1 MKKESWFSSKKVS
14 ELKIKNKKKSEKV
27 VQSKKN
33 NDFFGNQEIKQDLQS
48 FYNIE
53 AKKYAETRKKFW
65 HEEKAILDAIT
76 PLFNSLSSWTEW
88 WILGNTRDPLS
99 KALEWQNISPLF
111 KDGGWKPGDFSY
123 SWNKNPHP
131 DKSGSSF
138 KKEQNKKIRVLE
150 FGCGSGRFATL
161 LNQQFPG
168 KFDYVW
174 IDLSDELLSY
184 ASKENPNL
192 TFFQWDITKLV
203 KSFEQESFDLIVWTS
218 SFQHIPT
225 AKERSYLM
233 KNFYRLLDYD
243 GILLMTNRSLSD
255 WFIKKHWKIVM
266 KARILS
272 WFKMNKWSA
281 RDLLVPRTD
290 ENWIV
295 YERFYHF
302 FSLEELKNLATFS
315 GLTLKKNIFIDKDWH
330 FTDNEKISRSSFFVS
345 TKNPIINQ

>member
-1 MKKESWFSSKKVS
+1 MKKKSEFSSKKVS
-14 ELKIKNKKKSEKV
+14 ELKIKNREKSEKV
-27 VQSKKN
+27 VQAKKN

-48 FYNIE
+48 FYNTE

-76 PLFNSLSSWTEW
+76 PLFEEW
-88 WILGNTRDPLS
+88 
-99 KALEWQNISPLF
+99 
-111 KDGGWKPGDFSY
+111 
-123 SWNKNPHP
+123 
-131 DKSGSSF
+131 
-138 KKEQNKKIRVLE
+138 KKIRVLE
-150 FGCGSGRFATL
+150 FGCGSGRFASL
-161 LNQQFPG
+161 LNQKFSEQ
-168 KFDYVW
+168 FDYVW

-184 ASKENPNL
+184 ASQDNPNL

-203 KSFEQESFDLIVWTS
+203 KNFEQESFDLIVWTS

-225 AKERSYLM
+225 AKERSFLM

-243 GILLMTNRSLSD
+243 GMLLMTNWSLSD

-290 ENWIV
+290 ENWNI

-302 FSLEELKNLATFS
+302 FSLKELENLTTFS
-315 GLTLKKNIFIDKDWH
+315 WLTLIMNIFIDKEGQ
-330 FTDNEKISRSSFFVS
+330 FTDNEKVSRSSFFVA
-345 TKNPIINQ
+345 TKNPIINW

>member
-33 NDFFGNQEIKQDLQS
+33 NDFFCNQEIKQDLQS

-65 HEEKAILDAIT
+65 HEEKAILDVIT
-76 PLFNSLSSWTEW
+76 PLFY
-88 WILGNTRDPLS
+88 IYG
-99 KALEWQNISPLF
+99 KV
-111 KDGGWKPGDFSY
+111 
-123 SWNKNPHP
+123 
-131 DKSGSSF
+131 
-138 KKEQNKKIRVLE
+138 RVLE
-150 FGCGSGRFATL
+150 FWCGSGRFATL

-302 FSLEELKNLATFS
+302 FSLEELKHLATFS
-315 GLTLKKNIFIDKDWH
+315 GLTLKKNIFIDKYWH
-330 FTDNEKISRSSFFVS
+330 FTDNEKISRSSFFVA
-345 TKNPIINQ
+345 TKNPIINW

>member
-1 MKKESWFSSKKVS
+1 MKKKSEFSSKKVS

-27 VQSKKN
+27 IQPKKN

-48 FYNIE
+48 FYNTE

-76 PLFNSLSSWTEW
+76 PLFEEW
-88 WILGNTRDPLS
+88 
-99 KALEWQNISPLF
+99 
-111 KDGGWKPGDFSY
+111 
-123 SWNKNPHP
+123 
-131 DKSGSSF
+131 
-138 KKEQNKKIRVLE
+138 KKIRVLE
-150 FGCGSGRFATL
+150 FGCGSGRFASL
-161 LNQQFPG
+161 LNQKFPEQ
-168 KFDYVW
+168 FDYVW

-184 ASKENPNL
+184 ASQDNPNL

-203 KSFEQESFDLIVWTS
+203 KNFEQESFDLIVWTS

-225 AKERSYLM
+225 AKERSFLM

-243 GILLMTNRSLSD
+243 GMLLMTNWSLSD

-290 ENWIV
+290 ENWNI

-302 FSLEELKNLATFS
+302 FSLKELENLTTFS
-315 GLTLKKNIFIDKDWH
+315 WLTLIMNIFIDKEGQ
-330 FTDNEKISRSSFFVS
+330 FTDNEKVSRSSFFVA
-345 TKNPIINQ
+345 TKNPIINW

>member
-1 MKKESWFSSKKVS
+1 MDELKSKKWKNSV
-14 ELKIKNKKKSEKV
+14 KITEP
-27 VQSKKN
+27 KKN
-33 NDFFGNQEIKQDLQS
+33 NEFFGNQEIKQDLQS
-48 FYNIE
+48 FYNSE

-76 PLFNSLSSWTEW
+76 PLFEN
-88 WILGNTRDPLS
+88 N
-99 KALEWQNISPLF
+99 
-111 KDGGWKPGDFSY
+111 
-123 SWNKNPHP
+123 
-131 DKSGSSF
+131 DKV
-138 KKEQNKKIRVLE
+138 RVLE

-161 LNQQFPG
+161 LNQNFPG

-203 KSFEQESFDLIVWTS
+203 KNFEQESFDLIVWTS

-225 AKERSYLM
+225 NKERSFLM

-243 GILLMTNRSLSD
+243 GMLLMTNRSLSG

-266 KARILS
+266 KAKILS
-272 WFKMNKWSA
+272 RFKMNKWSS
-281 RDLLVPRTD
+281 RDLLVPWTD
-290 ENWIV
+290 ENWKV

-302 FSLEELKNLATFS
+302 FSLKELENLTTFS
-315 GLTLKKNIFIDKDWH
+315 WLTLKMNTFIDKDGR
-330 FTDNEKISRSSFFVS
+330 FTDNEKISRSSLFIA
-345 TKNPIINQ
+345 TKTPIINW